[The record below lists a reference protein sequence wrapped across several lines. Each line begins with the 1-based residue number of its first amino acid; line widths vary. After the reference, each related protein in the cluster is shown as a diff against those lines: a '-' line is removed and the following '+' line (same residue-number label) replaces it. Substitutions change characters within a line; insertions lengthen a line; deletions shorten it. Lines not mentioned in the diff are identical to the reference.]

1 MKTKWRPRP
10 KEKKNRAQEYGRVR
24 GAHMSRVRVEF
35 GVYKGGADHRIILE
49 TMEVLRREY
58 EAKSNGCRGGNQ
70 TQDPKPE
77 MQT

>member
-1 MKTKWRPRP
+1 M
-10 KEKKNRAQEYGRVR
+10 R
-24 GAHMSRVRVEF
+24 GAHMSRVRVEL
-35 GVYKGGADHRIILE
+35 GVYEGVADHRVIVETIEILK
-49 TMEVLRREY
+49 REY